1 MEGISLRP
9 SDAQAGGFLD
19 DADVVLKECRFVRWD
34 YAGKAPESVA
44 LKVTME
50 DDDARIHEQ
59 YYSAGDPK
67 KITPS
72 ADGRAVVGVESSPG
86 GLTSSTNAVA
96 FITSLVNAGFPEDS
110 ITNDVGVFDGMAVH
124 VNQVAQPKRVGLKDA
139 KENKTYLLVTKILRM
154 PGEAVPPKPA
164 KGAPAPQQ
172 KAGPRPVPAN
182 AVPTPTPSPAP
193 VPGAEPSA
201 DVVAKAR
208 ATVLDI
214 LAQKGGA
221 IPKQKL
227 PTEAF
232 RALSNDPDRNTIVTL
247 VFQDAFLAQGVAE
260 GAFGFDGTNVTLG

>member
-1 MEGISLRP
+1 MITSAGSSRRTATSRRSGSSTRTDRVARSRSLRLGCRHMVHSLLLTSPVASTSFRSVRWAMEGISLRP

-50 DDDARIHEQ
+50 DHDARIHEQ

-96 FITSLVNAGFPEDS
+96 FITSLVNAGVPGDS
-110 ITNDVGVFDGMAVH
+110 VTNDGGVFDGMAVH

-154 PGEAVPPKPA
+154 PGEGGPPQPA
-164 KGAPAPQQ
+164 QGAPAPQQ

-201 DVVAKAR
+201 D
-208 ATVLDI
+208 
-214 LAQKGGA
+214 
-221 IPKQKL
+221 
-227 PTEAF
+227 
-232 RALSNDPDRNTIVTL
+232 
-247 VFQDAFLAQGVAE
+247 
-260 GAFGFDGTNVTLG
+260 